1 MLAIIYTV
9 ILLWVLNKIP
19 SAIKYFYK
27 VSFFLLIIGIL
38 MFGYGKLFFG
48 FSVVQRTFG
57 LIDQN
62 VNMQSQWLFS
72 VVPFFMMGYGLRHYN
87 SRFSKLYE
95 NCEILLPII
104 SVTYIIE
111 VMLLKSFNIMNS
123 TTLCLTTY
131 PVVLLLM
138 LFAQKHPCIINQKF
152 AKYCAG
158 MASFIY
164 FSHILFV
171 LILQNLGFAETP
183 TYMITVILS
192 GMLGTFIMKT
202 DNSTLKK
209 LI

>member
-1 MLAIIYTV
+1 MLAIIYTI
-9 ILLWVLNKIP
+9 ILLWILNKIP
-19 SAIKYFYK
+19 NAIKYFYK

-48 FSVVQRTFG
+48 IVAVQRTFG
-57 LIDQN
+57 LIDHN

-72 VVPFFMMGYGLRHYN
+72 VVPFFMMGYGLRHYDN
-87 SRFSKLYE
+87 CFSKLYE

-111 VMLLKSFNIMNS
+111 VMLLKLLNVMNS

-138 LFAQKHPCIINQKF
+138 LFAKKHPFIINQKI
-152 AKYCAG
+152 AKYCVG

-183 TYMITVILS
+183 TYVITVLWS
-192 GMLGTFIMKT
+192 GMLGMIIVKT
-202 DNSTLKK
+202 DNSVLKK
-209 LI
+209 FI